1 MCCNSKDDVDEPVL
15 LASFPRAACSV
26 AAASACC
33 LLGDVASSRS
43 MACGDARVHRFLI
56 NDMNTRRKLRGLIT
70 AINGRS
76 RQAIMMKTD
85 N

>member
-1 MCCNSKDDVDEPVL
+1 MDEPVL

-33 LLGDVASSRS
+33 LLGDVELSRS
-43 MACGDARVHRFLI
+43 MACGDARMHRFLI
-56 NDMNTRRKLRGLIT
+56 SDMDTRRKLRGLIT
-70 AINGRS
+70 AMNGRT
-76 RQAIMMKTD
+76 RQAIIMKTD